1 MLARMYTIFW
11 TNNVLIDLEEE
22 DDGANGANAVLIA
35 ATFLNGLNISMNT
48 IPMLK
53 IWTPPPDMYSM
64 NACIG
69 RDLAGEM
76 ARSHALFCFRASC
89 ENTSFEVLTD
99 FEGLFVCWVVR
110 TAVHVVRCEAVCAHG

>member
-1 MLARMYTIFW
+1 M
-11 TNNVLIDLEEE
+11 
-22 DDGANGANAVLIA
+22 LIA
-35 ATFLNGLNISMNT
+35 AAFLNGLNINMNT

-69 RDLAGEM
+69 SDLAGEM

-89 ENTSFEVLTD
+89 ESTCFEVWMD

-110 TAVHVVRCEAVCAHG
+110 TAVHVVRC

>member
-1 MLARMYTIFW
+1 MAYR
-11 TNNVLIDLEEE
+11 VDVKEHVP
-22 DDGANGANAVLIA
+22 VLIA

-76 ARSHALFCFRASC
+76 ARSHALFCFRASYESAC
-89 ENTSFEVLTD
+89 FEVSTA
-99 FEGLFVCWVVR
+99 FEGLFVYQDREHCGIR
-110 TAVHVVRCEAVCAHG
+110 GPM

>member
-1 MLARMYTIFW
+1 ML
-11 TNNVLIDLEEE
+11 NDLGEE
-22 DDGANGANAVLIA
+22 DDGAKGANAALIA

-89 ENTSFEVLTD
+89 ESTRFELS
-99 FEGLFVCWVVR
+99 
-110 TAVHVVRCEAVCAHG
+110 TA